1 LNNKKPFHLSK
12 NGNPTNLF
20 KKIDSRDEPKN
31 EMHGI
36 NVGNRRPKNIIRIN
50 LNKGNNFIG
59 MGENLN
65 KIGEEQK

>member
-1 LNNKKPFHLSK
+1 MNNKKPFRLSK

-20 KKIDSRDEPKN
+20 KRIDSGEEPKN

-50 LNKGNNFIG
+50 LNKGNDFIG
-59 MGENLN
+59 MRENLN
-65 KIGEEQK
+65 QMEEDQK